1 MKNLI
6 RIRKYIMRPLV
17 LSCCLFL
24 ISCDDFV
31 TIDQPNSQLTTDA
44 VFENATTATAAMVD
58 VYAQMRENGLLT
70 GKSFGISC
78 LLGTYADELVSYE
91 NGAYTTAD
99 FYNNSLLASD
109 AFVSLLWTSSY
120 NQIYAANAVFEG
132 VGTSSSIAISDK
144 NQLQGEALFARA
156 ITHFYLLNLFG
167 DIPYVATTDYVYNS
181 TIPRMSTEVVYQKI
195 IADLEMA
202 IQLLAVNYT
211 SADRTRPNKATTQ
224 ALLARVYLYHGDFA
238 EAANMASAVL
248 NDTSLYIWDDNLD
261 SVFLKESTS
270 TIWQL
275 ASGSEGANTDEGSTF
290 IFFSGPPELVALSD
304 NFVSQFETNDLRKSH
319 WIKTVNEGG
328 GLWYHPYKYKQDIAS
343 GSSLEYSIIFRLA
356 EQYLI
361 RSEARARQGD
371 MIGAKED
378 LNKIRH
384 TAGLP
389 DTDATTQTTLL
400 EAILQ
405 ERKVELFA
413 EHGHRFFDLK
423 RFGKLNDVLGLKPGW
438 NAGDQL
444 WPLPQAELLVNP
456 FLKPQNPG
464 Y

>member
-6 RIRKYIMRPLV
+6 RIWKYTMKLV
-17 LSCCLFL
+17 VLLCLFFL

-31 TIDQPNSQLTTDA
+31 TVDQPNSQLTTDA
-44 VFENATTATAAMVD
+44 VFDNATTANAAMVD
-58 VYAQMRENGLLT
+58 VYAQMRENGLFT
-70 GKSFGISC
+70 GKSFGLSC
-78 LLGTYADELVSYE
+78 LLGAYADELVSYE
-91 NGAYTTAD
+91 NGSYTTAD

-109 AFVSLLWTSSY
+109 AFVSLLWNSSY
-120 NQIYAANAVFEG
+120 NQIYAANAIFEG
-132 VGTSSSIAISDK
+132 VDASSSIAVSDK
-144 NQLQGEALFARA
+144 NQLQGEALFVRA

-167 DIPYVATTDYVYNS
+167 DVPYVATTAYVYNS

-195 IADLEMA
+195 ISDLETA
-202 IQLLAVNYT
+202 IPLLAVNYS
-211 SADRTRPNKATTQ
+211 SADRTRPNRATAQ

-248 NDTSLYIWDDNLD
+248 NDTSNYIWDDNLD
-261 SVFLKESTS
+261 AVFLKESTS

-275 ASGSEGANTDEGSTF
+275 ASGSEGANTYEGSTF

-304 NFVSQFETNDLRKSH
+304 NFVSQFETNDLRQSH
-319 WIKTVNEGG
+319 WIKTVTEGG
-328 GLWYHPYKYKQDIAS
+328 GLWYHPYKYKQDITS

-361 RSEARARQGD
+361 RSEARARQGE
-371 MIGAKED
+371 ILGAGED

-384 TAGLP
+384 AAGLP
-389 DTDATTQTTLL
+389 DTDATTATGLL

-405 ERKVELFA
+405 ERKVELFT

-423 RFGKLNDVLGLKPGW
+423 RFGKLDAVLGTKPGW
-438 NAGDQL
+438 NATDQL
-444 WPLPQAELLVNP
+444 WPLPQSELLANP
-456 FLKPQNPG
+456 FLKPQNSG